1 MRTLNLL
8 AATLLLSLS
17 IPYGVTGADNDSAKG
32 EYFLYVGTYTRSTS
46 KGIYG
51 FRFSPSTGKMT
62 PLGLV
67 APIPSP
73 SFLAVH
79 PNQRFLYA
87 TNEREYEEKMGNKVS
102 AFAIDPKSG
111 QLTLLNRVA
120 SQGDGPVH
128 DTVDKTGKAL
138 VVANYRGGSVAVLP
152 IKADGS
158 LGEATASD
166 AHRPQA
172 GGPQAGGN
180 PDRQR
185 PIVHGVAISPDGRF
199 VAAAENGMDEVR
211 MYRFDAAK
219 GTLVPTDPPF
229 LKVAN
234 DLAPRHPAFHP
245 NGKALYILNEHASS
259 VTVLAYSA
267 VDGAVHEIQTIS
279 TLPADF
285 SGRSSAGQLQVD
297 KTGKFL
303 YTSNRGHDSIAV
315 FAIDAAKGTLSP
327 IETIPTSGMAPR
339 DFSLDPTGAWLFVG
353 NQSSN
358 SLTLFH
364 VDAKSGRLASAGA
377 PIEVPEPACIA
388 FARIN

>member
-1 MRTLNLL
+1 MVRNVNLL
-8 AATLLLSLS
+8 AAALLLSLS
-17 IPYGVTGADNDSAKG
+17 IPWGVTGADNDSAKG
-32 EYFLYVGTYTRSTS
+32 EYFVYIGTYTRNTS

-51 FRFSPSTGKMT
+51 FRFTPSTGKMT
-62 PLGLV
+62 PMGLV

-79 PNQRFLYA
+79 PNQRFVYA

-120 SQGDGPVH
+120 SQGDGPVN

-138 VVANYRGGSVAVLP
+138 VVANYRGGSLAVLP
-152 IKADGS
+152 IQPDGS

-166 AHRPQA
+166 AHHPQ
-172 GGPQAGGN
+172 GGGN

-185 PIVHGVAISPDGRF
+185 PIVHGVAVSPDGRF

-211 MYRFDAAK
+211 MYRFDAGK

-229 LKVAN
+229 IKLAT

-245 NGKALYILNEHASS
+245 NGKTLYILNEHASS
-259 VTVLAYSA
+259 VTALAYSA
-267 VDGAVHEIQTIS
+267 ADGAVREIQTIS
-279 TLPADF
+279 TLPADYPGKN
-285 SGRSSAGQLQVD
+285 STGQLQVD
-297 KTGKFL
+297 TTGKFL
-303 YTSNRGHDSIAV
+303 YASNRGHDSIAV

-327 IETIPTSGMAPR
+327 IQYVPTGGMTPR

-358 SLTLFH
+358 TLTLFH
-364 VDAKSGRLASAGA
+364 VDAKSGRLTSAGA
-377 PIEVPEPACIA
+377 PLDVPEPTCIV
-388 FARIN
+388 FARIS

>member
-17 IPYGVTGADNDSAKG
+17 IPWGVAGADSDSAKG
-32 EYFLYVGTYTRSTS
+32 EYFVYIGTYTRNAS

-62 PLGLV
+62 PIGLV

-79 PNQRFLYA
+79 PSQRFVYA

-138 VVANYRGGSVAVLP
+138 VVANYRGGSLTVLP
-152 IKADGS
+152 IQADGS

-166 AHRPQA
+166 AHHPQA
-172 GGPQAGGN
+172 DGN
-180 PDRQR
+180 PGRQK

-211 MYRFDAAK
+211 MYHFDAGK

-229 LKVAN
+229 IKLAT

-245 NGKALYILNEHASS
+245 NGRTLYILNEHASS

-267 VDGAVHEIQTIS
+267 ADGAVREIQTIS
-279 TLPADF
+279 TLPADY
-285 SGRSSAGQLQVD
+285 SGKNSTGQLQVD
-297 KTGKFL
+297 KAGKI
-303 YTSNRGHDSIAV
+303 SHCPKPGSRQHRGVWD
-315 FAIDAAKGTLSP
+315 
-327 IETIPTSGMAPR
+327 
-339 DFSLDPTGAWLFVG
+339 
-353 NQSSN
+353 
-358 SLTLFH
+358 
-364 VDAKSGRLASAGA
+364 
-377 PIEVPEPACIA
+377 
-388 FARIN
+388 

>member
-8 AATLLLSLS
+8 AATALLSLS
-17 IPYGVTGADNDSAKG
+17 IPFGVTGADKDSAKG
-32 EYFLYVGTYTRSTS
+32 EYFVYIGTYTRSTS

-79 PNQRFLYA
+79 PNQRFLYS

-152 IKADGS
+152 IQADGS

-166 AHRPQA
+166 AHHPQA
-172 GGPQAGGN
+172 GAN
-180 PDRQR
+180 PGRQR

-245 NGKALYILNEHASS
+245 NGKTLYILNEHASS

-267 VDGAVHEIQTIS
+267 SDGAVHEIQTIS

-285 SGRSSAGQLQVD
+285 SGKSSAGQLQVD

-327 IETIPTSGMAPR
+327 IQTIPTGGMTPR

-358 SLTLFH
+358 TLTLFH
-364 VDAKSGRLASAGA
+364 VDAKSGRLTSAGA
-377 PIEVPEPACIA
+377 PIDVPEPACIA

>member
-1 MRTLNLL
+1 M
-8 AATLLLSLS
+8 
-17 IPYGVTGADNDSAKG
+17 PYGVTCAESGSAKG
-32 EYFLYVGTYTRSTS
+32 EYFVYIGTYTRNTS

-51 FRFSPSTGKMT
+51 FRFNSSTGIMT
-62 PLGLV
+62 PMGLV

-111 QLTLLNRVA
+111 QLKLLNRVA

-166 AHRPQA
+166 AHHPQA
-172 GGPQAGGN
+172 GDN

-185 PIVHGVAISPDGRF
+185 PIVHGVAVSPDGRF
-199 VAAAENGMDEVR
+199 VAAAENGLDEVR
-211 MYRFDAAK
+211 MYRFDAGK

-229 LKVAN
+229 IKLAN

-245 NGKALYILNEHASS
+245 DGKTLYILNEHASS

-267 VDGAVHEIQTIS
+267 TDGAVREIQTIS
-279 TLPADF
+279 TLPAGF

-297 KTGKFL
+297 KAGKFL
-303 YTSNRGHDSIAV
+303 YASNRGHDSIVV
-315 FAIDAAKGTLSP
+315 FAIDAVQGTRSA
-327 IETIPTSGMAPR
+327 IEYVPTGGMTPR
-339 DFSLDPTGAWLFVG
+339 DFSLDPTGGWLFAG

-358 SLTLFH
+358 TLALFR
-364 VDAKSGRLASAGA
+364 VDAKSGRLSPAGT
-377 PIEVPEPACIA
+377 PLDVPEPACIA